1 MAGMDDADWLQDS
14 ASASD
19 GDDCAWGAEADSRS
33 MQRQFQTAGIR
44 EGIDAGREASIQVGF
59 DAGFATASRISFE
72 LSKAAAIVRHT
83 QPSPASDTAAA
94 ALSRIDAAFAQLKAL
109 PTQSAAGQ
117 PEADALLRE
126 VAAISAAAGLPQGS
140 CTPDGVGAGQD
151 HAESEITP

>member
-1 MAGMDDADWLQDS
+1 MPS
-14 ASASD
+14 PRPASLTFLSLH
-19 GDDCAWGAEADSRS
+19 
-33 MQRQFQTAGIR
+33 TATT
-44 EGIDAGREASIQVGF
+44 QH
-59 DAGFATASRISFE
+59 
-72 LSKAAAIVRHT
+72 LHRHT
-83 QPSPASDTAAA
+83 QPSPGSDTAVA

-151 HAESEITP
+151 HAESDITP